1 LIFRNYFKENKVIG
15 GNLVKSRFFL
25 AVILTQLLSAG
36 CKKLDIERE
45 LRIDIGSFYQNDFV
59 SIQLDDNVV
68 FSDSV
73 STNAILG
80 VAEILVFEYPI
91 GKYEIT
97 VNVNGTIKKEKF
109 RHNEDRFVYISFD
122 KPSSEITISYPSEKY
137 VYE

>member
-1 LIFRNYFKENKVIG
+1 MG
-15 GNLVKSRFFL
+15 GNLVKRRFFL
-25 AVILTQLLSAG
+25 AVILTQLLISG

-73 STNAILG
+73 STNTILG

-97 VNVNGTIKKEKF
+97 VNVNGIIKKEKF
-109 RHNEDRFVYISFD
+109 RHNEGRFVYIAFD

-137 VYE
+137 VYD